1 MIARHV
7 PMRSL
12 GKSDFAGLTEYITDA
27 QSKTERLGLVTVTN
41 CQAGTVQA
49 ATEEVLAT
57 QHMNTRA
64 TGDKTYHLIVAFPP
78 GENPPGD
85 VLKNIEERIC
95 AGLGYGEHQRIS
107 AVHHDTDHLHI
118 HIAINKIHPTRNTM
132 HEPFQSYRTLGEL
145 CAKLEEDHGLQR
157 VNHQSRRS
165 LSEGRAGDMEQHSGI
180 ESLLS
185 WIKRECLEEIKAAQS
200 WTELHQALQDNGL
213 ELRARG
219 NGFVIEAGDGTQVKA
234 STVARDLSK
243 PKLEARFGPFEA
255 SPERQAQTKA
265 KRQYQK
271 KPVRLRVNTTE
282 LYARY
287 KADQQT
293 LATAQRAALDRA
305 RQSKT
310 RKVEDAKRSSRL
322 RRAAI
327 KLMGGKAATK
337 KLLYAQASK
346 ALRDEIQAINKEHQR
361 ERQGCYDEHKR
372 RTWADW
378 LKKEALQG
386 NSEALAALRARE
398 AAQGLKGNTVE
409 GQGQAKPGHAP
420 VVDNITKK
428 GTIIFRA
435 GKTAVRD
442 DGDKL
447 QVSREATREG
457 LQQALRLAME
467 RYGSRI
473 TVNGTTEFKAQ
484 IIRAAVDSQLPI
496 TFADP
501 ALESRRQ
508 ALLKKEN
515 THDRPQQDR
524 GRTGRGTGRP
534 GSRPAADNDA
544 ARSSVNADR
553 GGRDPAGR
561 VHATGQHRK
570 PDIGRIGRVPP
581 PQSKNRLRALSKLG
595 VVRIASGSEVLLPRD
610 VPGHMEQQGTQPD
623 NALRRGVSRPGGR
636 LEAGPQYKPEQVK
649 AMDKYIAER
658 EGKRLKGFDIP
669 KHSRYTAGD
678 GALSFAGMR
687 NVEGQTLALVKR
699 GDDVLVMPIDQATA
713 NRLKRIAV
721 GDAVSITPKGSI
733 KTSKGRSR

>member
-12 GKSDFAGLTEYITDA
+12 GKSDFAGLAEYITDA
-27 QSKTERLGLVTVTN
+27 QSKTERLGLVRVTN

-64 TGDKTYHLIVAFPP
+64 TGDKTYHLIVAFPS
-78 GENPPGD
+78 GENPPAD

-107 AVHHDTDHLHI
+107 TVHHDTDHLHI

-132 HEPFQSYRTLGEL
+132 HDPFQSYRTLGEL
-145 CAKLEEDHGLQR
+145 CVKLEEDHGLQR

-234 STVARDLSK
+234 SAVARELSK
-243 PKLEARFGPFEA
+243 PKLEVRFGSFEA
-255 SPERQAQTKA
+255 SPELQAKTEA

-271 KPVRLRVNTTE
+271 KPVRLRVNTIE

-293 LATAQRAALDRA
+293 LVAAQRAALYRA

-310 RKVEDAKRSSRL
+310 WKIEDAKRSSRL

-409 GQGQAKPGHAP
+409 GHGQAKPGHAP

-501 ALESRRQ
+501 AFESRRQ
-508 ALLKKEN
+508 AFLKKEN
-515 THDRPQQDR
+515 TYDRLQQDR
-524 GRTGRGTGRP
+524 GRAGRGTGRA
-534 GSRPAADNDA
+534 GSRPFANNDA
-544 ARSSVNADR
+544 ARSNVNADR

-561 VHATGQHRK
+561 IYTAGQRRK
-570 PDIGRIGRVPP
+570 PNIGRIGRVPP
-581 PQSKNRLRALSKLG
+581 PQSQNRLRALSKLG
-595 VVRIASGSEVLLPRD
+595 VVRIACGSEVLLPRD
-610 VPGHMEQQGTQPD
+610 VPGHLEQQGTQPD

-636 LEAGPQYKPEQVK
+636 LEDGPQYKPVQIK

-658 EGKRLKGFDIP
+658 EGKRLKNSDIP
-669 KHSRYTAGD
+669 KYFRYTAGD
-678 GALSFAGMR
+678 GALSFEGMR

-733 KTSKGRSR
+733 KMSKGRSR